1 MVNLIKTVNLSV
13 LRIEVRF
20 YDDFL
25 EFYNLAIP
33 FLLENEAENNLLLGI
48 LNGIREN
55 PYRYG
60 ESKLV
65 LISVLDDNQLKLISL
80 RTPPF
85 NQILSY
91 TDDLGSIDALVDAL
105 NKKKDAIP
113 GVFGIKENVEKFAKL
128 WCKGKALKTNLTMNE
143 RIYKLKNVA
152 KDTLGDR
159 KFIKADD
166 SFKEL
171 IFKWG
176 REFMVE
182 ALSESEVKI
191 RDNWKKHLQNSLDE
205 ERIFLLLNNG
215 LPVSMARKAGK
226 TPNGITVNLVYT
238 PPSLRLRGY
247 ATECV
252 AKLSKL
258 LLDEGNKF
266 CFLFTDLLN
275 PTSNSIYQKIGY
287 RPIIDVD
294 QYEFI
299 IDKKE

>member
-1 MVNLIKTVNLSV
+1 MK
-13 LRIEVRF
+13 VRF
-20 YDDFL
+20 YDNIS

-33 FLLENEAENNLLLGI
+33 FLLENEAENNLLIGI
-48 LNGIREN
+48 LNVIRED

-60 ESKLV
+60 ESKPVLV
-65 LISVLDDNQLKLISL
+65 SVLDGNQLKLISL

-105 NKKKDAIP
+105 NKNNIDLP
-113 GVFGIKENVEKFAKL
+113 GVLGIKESVEKFTKL
-128 WCKGKALKTNLTMNE
+128 WCKGKALKANLVANE
-143 RIYKLKNVA
+143 RIYKLIKIA
-152 KDTLGDR
+152 EDTLGNR
-159 KFIKADD
+159 EFIKAGD

-182 ALSESEVKI
+182 ALSENEVKI
-191 RDNWKKHLQNSLDE
+191 QDNWKKHLQKSVDE
-205 ERIFLLLNNG
+205 ERIFLLLDNG

-238 PPSLRLRGY
+238 PPSLRRRGY

-275 PTSNSIYQKIGY
+275 PISNSIYQKIGY

-299 IDKKE
+299 LDKKE

>member
-1 MVNLIKTVNLSV
+1 MK
-13 LRIEVRF
+13 VRF
-20 YDDFL
+20 YDDIS

-33 FLLENEAENNLLLGI
+33 FLLENEAENNLLFGI
-48 LNGIREN
+48 LNVIRED
-55 PYRYG
+55 PHRYG
-60 ESKLV
+60 VSMPVLV
-65 LISVLDDNQLKLISL
+65 SVFDGNQLKLISL

-91 TDDLGSIDALVDAL
+91 TDDLRSIDSLVDAL
-105 NKKKDAIP
+105 NKNTTDLP
-113 GVFGIKENVEKFAKL
+113 GVLGSKEGAEKFTKL
-128 WCKGKALKTNLTMNE
+128 WCKEKALKTNLTMNE
-143 RIYKLKNVA
+143 RIYKLIKVA
-152 KDTLGDR
+152 EDTLGNR

-191 RDNWKKHLQNSLDE
+191 WDNWKMHFQRSLDE

-226 TPNGITVNLVYT
+226 TPNGTTVNLVYT
-238 PPSLRLRGY
+238 PPSLRRRGY

-252 AKLSKL
+252 AKLSQL

-294 QYEFI
+294 QFEFI
-299 IDKKE
+299 FDKK

>member
-1 MVNLIKTVNLSV
+1 
-13 LRIEVRF
+13 
-20 YDDFL
+20 
-25 EFYNLAIP
+25 
-33 FLLENEAENNLLLGI
+33 
-48 LNGIREN
+48 
-55 PYRYG
+55 
-60 ESKLV
+60 
-65 LISVLDDNQLKLISL
+65 NQLKLISL

-91 TDDLGSIDALVDAL
+91 TNDLGSIDALVDAL
-105 NKKKDAIP
+105 NKKIIELP
-113 GVFGIKENVEKFAKL
+113 GVMGNKEGAEKFAKF
-128 WCKGKALKTNLTMNE
+128 WCKGKAMKPNLTMNE
-143 RIYKLKNVA
+143 RIYKLKKVA
-152 KDTLGDR
+152 EDTLGDR

-191 RDNWKKHLQNSLDE
+191 RDNWKMHFQRSLDE
-205 ERIFLLLNNG
+205 ERIYLLLDNG

-226 TPNGITVNLVYT
+226 TPNGIIVNLVYT
-238 PPSLRLRGY
+238 PPSLRRRGY

-287 RPIIDVD
+287 IPIIDVD

>member
-1 MVNLIKTVNLSV
+1 MQ
-13 LRIEVRF
+13 VRF
-20 YDDFL
+20 HDDIFD
-25 EFYNLAIP
+25 FYNIALP
-33 FLLENEAENNLLLGI
+33 FLLMHETENNLLLGI
-48 LNGIREN
+48 LDTIKDDPN
-55 PYRYG
+55 RYG
-60 ESKLV
+60 ESKPV
-65 LISVLDDNQLKLISL
+65 LTSVMDGDQVKLIAI

-85 NQILSY
+85 NQLISY
-91 TDDLGSIDALVDAL
+91 TDDLTSIDIFVDAL
-105 NKKKDAIP
+105 NKNDLELP
-113 GVFGIKENVEKFAKL
+113 GVLGTKEGAEKFTKL
-128 WCKGKALKTNLTMNE
+128 WCKGKELKANLIANE
-143 RIYKLKNVA
+143 RIYKLKEISEN
-152 KDTLGDR
+152 TLGDR

-171 IFKWG
+171 ILNWG
-176 REFMVE
+176 REFMVK
-182 ALSESEVKI
+182 ALPESEVNL
-191 RDNWKKHLQNSLDE
+191 RDNWKESLRRSVDE
-205 ERIFLLLNNG
+205 GRIFLLLDNG
-215 LPVSMARKAGK
+215 LPVSMVRKAGK

-238 PPSLRLRGY
+238 PPSLRRRGY

-299 IDKKE
+299 VEK

>member
-1 MVNLIKTVNLSV
+1 MK
-13 LRIEVRF
+13 VRF
-20 YDDFL
+20 YDDIT
-25 EFYNLAIP
+25 EFCNLAIP
-33 FLLENEAENNLLLGI
+33 FLLEKEAENNLPLGI
-48 LNGIREN
+48 LNAIKGD

-60 ESKLV
+60 ESKPVLV
-65 LISVLDDNQLKLISL
+65 SVLDDNQLKLISL

-85 NQILSY
+85 NQILSF
-91 TDDLGSIDALVDAL
+91 TDDLGSISALVDAF
-105 NKKKDAIP
+105 NKNNIDLP
-113 GVFGIKENVEKFAKL
+113 GVMGFKGGAEKFTQL
-128 WCKGKALKTNLTMNE
+128 WCKGKALKANLTMNE
-143 RIYKLKNVA
+143 RIYKLESVA
-152 KDTLGDR
+152 EETLGNR
-159 KFIKADD
+159 ELIQADK
-166 SFKEL
+166 SFTEL

-182 ALSESEVKI
+182 ALSENEVKI
-191 RDNWKKHLQNSLDE
+191 RDNWKMHLQNSLDE
-205 ERIFLLLNNG
+205 ERIFLLLDNG

-226 TPNGITVNLVYT
+226 TTNGITVNLVYT
-238 PPSLRLRGY
+238 PPPLRRRGY

-294 QYEFI
+294 QYEFEP
-299 IDKKE
+299 KE

>member
-1 MVNLIKTVNLSV
+1 MK
-13 LRIEVRF
+13 VRF
-20 YDDFL
+20 YDDIS

-48 LNGIREN
+48 LNVIRED
-55 PYRYG
+55 PHRYG
-60 ESKLV
+60 VSMPVLV
-65 LISVLDDNQLKLISL
+65 SVFDGNQLKLISL

-91 TDDLGSIDALVDAL
+91 TDDLRSIDSLVDAL
-105 NKKKDAIP
+105 NKNTTDLP
-113 GVFGIKENVEKFAKL
+113 GVLGSKEGAEKFTKL
-128 WCKGKALKTNLTMNE
+128 WCKEKALKTNLTMNE
-143 RIYKLKNVA
+143 RIYKLIKVA
-152 KDTLGDR
+152 EDTLGNR

-191 RDNWKKHLQNSLDE
+191 WDNWKMHFQRSLDE

-226 TPNGITVNLVYT
+226 TPNGTTVNLVYT
-238 PPSLRLRGY
+238 PPSLRRRGY

-252 AKLSKL
+252 AKLSQL

-299 IDKKE
+299 IEK